1 MRDDVMTI
9 DTMPI
14 VFAGHGTP
22 MGAIEPSR
30 WTDAWGA
37 LGARLPRPRA
47 ILSISAHWLTRG
59 GALVTAS
66 DSPAMNYDM
75 YGFPQPLY
83 EVRYPAPGDKA
94 LAQEIS
100 TAVNAHAD
108 TAWGFDHG
116 TWLVLK
122 YMFPAADIPVV
133 QLSMDYNEPP
143 SFHYELARRLQF
155 LRKEGILILC
165 SGNFVHN
172 LNFRNTA
179 SPPLD
184 WALEFDATMNTHIK
198 NGDHQSVIDF
208 RKLGRIARLAHPTH
222 DHFLPIFYFL
232 GLKGDR
238 DAVSV
243 FTDGFQWPA
252 VSMRSFVTL

>member
-1 MRDDVMTI
+1 MTH
-9 DTMPI
+9 DRMPA

-30 WTDAWGA
+30 WTGAWGK
-37 LGARLPRPRA
+37 LGAGLGRPRA

-66 DSPAMNYDM
+66 EFPAMNYDM

-83 EVRYPAPGDKA
+83 EVQYPAPGDPA

-100 TAVNAHAD
+100 AAVNARGD

-133 QLSMDYNEPP
+133 QLSMDYSEPP
-143 SFHYELARRLQF
+143 AFHYEMGKRLQF
-155 LRKEGILILC
+155 LREQDILILC
-165 SGNFVHN
+165 SGTFVHN
-172 LNFRNTA
+172 LNFRNA
-179 SPPLD
+179 ENPPMD
-184 WALEFDATMNTHIK
+184 WALEFDSTMNAHIADG
-198 NGDHQSVIDF
+198 NHEPVIDF
-208 RKLGRIARLAHPTH
+208 RRLGRIAHLAHPTH

-232 GLKGDR
+232 GLKNAQDT
-238 DAVSV
+238 VSA

-252 VSMRSFVTL
+252 VSMRSFVIS